1 MRSGRRKCRRE
12 GLERS
17 HWFVSRL
24 TQRGSPSHSLHKI
37 YNNTKKQRRA
47 YGANFSD
54 AVEVTPSELRVFVPQ
69 YGATM
74 GTYAQMIAYAYTT
87 VVSQNFVRSS
97 LQPQR

>member
-1 MRSGRRKCRRE
+1 MDGRFF
-12 GLERS
+12 GG
-17 HWFVSRL
+17 
-24 TQRGSPSHSLHKI
+24 Q
-37 YNNTKKQRRA
+37 
-47 YGANFSD
+47 
-54 AVEVTPSELRVFVPQ
+54 AVEVTPSELKVFVPQ